1 MRIQELA
8 DLTGVTVRTIRY
20 YHQLGL
26 LPVPGVRYS
35 YRDYGLPHVA
45 RVTRVRWL
53 AQAGVPLSAIGGIL
67 DDDRN
72 QRGVD
77 GGASA
82 NVPSRSVLADLHA
95 AMLEL
100 DEHLADI
107 ARQKDRLR
115 RLIASVEGGDPLS
128 PMPPSMAKFYDA
140 MEMRSGDERVRREIR
155 RERDFNELAFYR
167 GDMPA
172 EAELLF
178 QGFEEADLLES
189 LALYGV
195 LAERAERADAG
206 HAPSEEDINAF
217 AASTVG
223 RIVRQLGDD
232 LPRLA
237 RAVEADAVRRAVDL
251 YVSTRSEEERRLAR
265 VVGDAIVAMLEEAR
279 AT

>member
-35 YRDYGLPHVA
+35 YRDYGLSHVA

-53 AQAGVPLSAIGGIL
+53 TQAGIPLSAIGGIL
-67 DDDRN
+67 DEDRH
-72 QRGVD
+72 QRVVEGD
-77 GGASA
+77 ASA

-95 AMLEL
+95 AMLTL

-115 RLIASVEGGDPLS
+115 RLIASVERGDPLS

-140 MEMRSGDERVRREIR
+140 MELRSGDERVRRQIR

-195 LAERAERADAG
+195 LAQRADAP
-206 HAPSEEDINAF
+206 HAPSEEEINAF

-237 RAVEADAVRRAVDL
+237 RAVDADAVRRAVDL

>member
-35 YRDYGLPHVA
+35 YRDYGLSHVA

-53 AQAGVPLSAIGGIL
+53 TQAGIPLSAIGGIL
-67 DDDRN
+67 DEDRD
-72 QRGVD
+72 QRVVEGD
-77 GGASA
+77 ASA

-95 AMLEL
+95 AMLTL

-115 RLIASVEGGDPLS
+115 RLIASVERGDPLS

-140 MEMRSGDERVRREIR
+140 MELRSGDERVRRQIR

-195 LAERAERADAG
+195 LAQRADAP
-206 HAPSEEDINAF
+206 HAPSEEEINAF

-237 RAVEADAVRRAVDL
+237 RAVDADAVRRAVDL

>member
-35 YRDYGLPHVA
+35 YRDYGLSHVA

-53 AQAGVPLSAIGGIL
+53 TQAGIPLSAIGGIL
-67 DDDRN
+67 DEDRD
-72 QRGVD
+72 QRVVE

-95 AMLEL
+95 AMLAL
-100 DEHLADI
+100 DEHLAEI

-115 RLIASVEGGDPLS
+115 RLIASVERGDPLS

-140 MEMRSGDERVRREIR
+140 MELRSGDERVRRQIR

-195 LAERAERADAG
+195 LAEREAAP
-206 HAPSEEDINAF
+206 HAPSEEEINAF

-237 RAVEADAVRRAVDL
+237 RAVDADAVRRAVDL